1 MRLRLPR
8 SRRQAVSTHDLRA
21 LRRGRL
27 RAGALRVVL
36 AGGAVALLG
45 AAAASARG
53 LDVRE
58 RSFLPPGSTG
68 VVVVDVSLSI
78 AEANYVDVRR
88 TLRQLIRIDAPI
100 GLVFFS
106 DVPYELLPPGTPAS
120 ELEPLLGVLQPSKSK
135 AAPPINPWWDTYRA
149 GTRISA
155 ALALAKDML
164 ERDKVEDGFIVLVSD
179 LETAPD
185 DVQATERV
193 VQDIQRS
200 SIDMRIVPM
209 SASSDSLRLFE
220 GLLGPKAFAPLPRSE
235 GEERRFEN
243 ALASGVPTGLLVL
256 GGLLFALLALHE
268 QFSGRLAL
276 PRPKGGKA

>member
-8 SRRQAVSTHDLRA
+8 SRRQAVSTHDLRS

-78 AEANYVDVRR
+78 AEGNYVDVRR
-88 TLRQLIRIDAPI
+88 TLRQLMRIDAPI
-100 GLVFFS
+100 GLVFS
-106 DVPYELLPPGTPAS
+106 RTSRTSCCRPALPH
-120 ELEPLLGVLQPSKSK
+120 PSSSRCS
-135 AAPPINPWWDTYRA
+135 ACCSRRSRRPRRRSTRG
-149 GTRISA
+149 GTRTGPARGS
-155 ALALAKDML
+155 
-164 ERDKVEDGFIVLVSD
+164 RPRSRWRR
-179 LETAPD
+179 T
-185 DVQATERV
+185 
-193 VQDIQRS
+193 RS
-200 SIDMRIVPM
+200 SGTRSKTGSSFS
-209 SASSDSLRLFE
+209 SATRDGARGRSGNGASGSGHPEKLDRHARRAHVGFGRVASPLRRAARTE
-220 GLLGPKAFAPLPRSE
+220 GVRALPRSE

-268 QFSGRLAL
+268 HSGRLAL
-276 PRPKGGKA
+276 PRARGSKA

>member
-1 MRLRLPR
+1 MRLRPRR
-8 SRRQAVSTHDLRA
+8 SRRQAVSSYDIRA

-68 VVVVDVSLSI
+68 VVVIDVSLSI
-78 AEANYVDVRR
+78 AEANYIDVRR
-88 TLRQLIRIDAPI
+88 TLRQLIRIDAPV

-106 DVPYELLPPGTPAS
+106 DIPYELLPPGTPAS

-135 AAPPINPWWDTYRA
+135 AAPPINPWWDSYRA
-149 GTRISA
+149 GTRVSA
-155 ALALAKDML
+155 AMELARDML

-185 DVQATERV
+185 DVEAMTRV
-193 VQDIQRS
+193 LQDIQQG
-200 SIDMRIVPM
+200 SIDMRVVPM
-209 SASSDSLRLFE
+209 SASSESLRLFE
-220 GLLGPKAFAPLPRSE
+220 GVLGPKAFAALPRST
-235 GEERRFEN
+235 GEERRFQN
-243 ALASGVPTGLLVL
+243 ALGSGVPTGLLVL

-268 QFSGRLAL
+268 HFSGRLGL
-276 PRPKGGKA
+276 PRVKGRVT

>member
-1 MRLRLPR
+1 M
-8 SRRQAVSTHDLRA
+8 
-21 LRRGRL
+21 
-27 RAGALRVVL
+27 L

-68 VVVVDVSLSI
+68 VVVIDVSLSI

-88 TLRQLIRIDAPI
+88 TLRQLIRIDAPV

-120 ELEPLLGVLQPSKSK
+120 ELEPLLGVLQPSRSK
-135 AAPPINPWWDTYRA
+135 AAPPINPWWDTFRA
-149 GTRISA
+149 GTRIST
-155 ALALAKDML
+155 ALALARDML

-185 DVQATERV
+185 DVQATSRV
-193 VQDIQRS
+193 LQDIQRAV
-200 SIDMRIVPM
+200 IDMRVVPM
-209 SASSDSLRLFE
+209 SASSDSLSLFQ
-220 GLLGPKAFAPLPRSE
+220 GLLGPKAFASLPVGDR
-235 GEERRFEN
+235 
-243 ALASGVPTGLLVL
+243 
-256 GGLLFALLALHE
+256 
-268 QFSGRLAL
+268 
-276 PRPKGGKA
+276 